1 MVNEDYNSACNLTLL
16 YSPVN
21 SVNQLIIYNTIHSE
35 LKYIKQIPGFDLF
48 SNNP

>member
-21 SVNQLIIYNTIHSE
+21 SVDQLIIYNRIHSE
-35 LKYIKQIPGFDLF
+35 FKYIKQIPGFDRF